1 MEEEEEEEFPLGVGG
16 NKSEA
21 LLLFITC
28 MLAALKCRIESLI
41 IDIGS
46 HAPVCGA
53 SLWAGDL
60 DPPLWSSYL

>member
-1 MEEEEEEEFPLGVGG
+1 MLEEKEEELPLGVGG
-16 NKSEA
+16 NKSEE

-28 MLAALKCRIESLI
+28 MFAALKCRIESLI
-41 IDIGS
+41 LDIGS

-60 DPPLWSSYL
+60 DPPLWSSF